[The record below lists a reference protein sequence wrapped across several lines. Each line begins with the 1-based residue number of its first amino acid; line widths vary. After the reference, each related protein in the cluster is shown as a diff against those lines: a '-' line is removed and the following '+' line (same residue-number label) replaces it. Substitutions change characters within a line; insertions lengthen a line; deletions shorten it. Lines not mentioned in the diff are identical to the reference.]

1 MKNNKGIGIR
11 LYMLVGI
18 TVLLTLG
25 IGLFS
30 WISLNN
36 ISKKYDN
43 RLSNTVN
50 FIYLVDDARKIQVD
64 FKKQVQEWKNTLLRG
79 NDPESFKKYY
89 TEFSKGNENVQ
100 AELANLKEDLI
111 KSNMDTSLI
120 EKLIISHK
128 ELYDKYTKAIKSYD
142 PSNIGSYKVVDTLVK
157 GIDRAPTDQID
168 LLVNQIQDKSK
179 LETESMLNQSKID
192 LHNFRK
198 TLICIMIIS
207 ILVILFLTFM
217 ILSTYKD
224 ITKFIEQFKKLMK
237 RAESGDLTVKGEVY
251 KKDEL
256 GQLTE
261 QFNSFIEKIRG
272 LISNAKHTSITV
284 ASSSDQIMKSSE
296 EVSNA
301 SEQVTENISNMAAGA
316 EEQAQLARRGS
327 DLVSNVAKG
336 LNEITEDTIYI
347 RQLANEAV
355 ETVNDGVI
363 NLKYQSDKMLNSKET
378 SYRVAK
384 VISELSKKSI
394 EIGQVVE
401 FINGSTKQVNLLAL
415 NASIEASRAGEAGRG
430 FSVVANEIKKLAE
443 LSKQSTDQIGNLIKD
458 VQVNIEKAVTEMND
472 AQNSISDQ
480 ASSLKLTEESFKTIE
495 NSVSKVTTKINEVF
509 TKVDA
514 VNKDTAS
521 VESSIKNTV
530 SIIEENASSTEDV
543 VSATEEQ
550 TAAIQQI
557 ASSITYLS
565 ELSKNLE
572 DTIEKFTV

>member
-128 ELYDKYTKAIKSYD
+128 ELYDKYTKAIESYD
-142 PSNIGSYKVVDTLVK
+142 PNNIGSYKVVDTLVK

-168 LLVNQIQDKSK
+168 LLVNQIQEKSK

-224 ITKFIEQFKKLMK
+224 ITKFIEQFKRLMK

-261 QFNSFIEKIRG
+261 QFNSFIEEIRG
-272 LISNAKHTSITV
+272 SISHAKHTSITV

-316 EEQAQLARRGS
+316 EEQAELARKGS

-355 ETVNDGVI
+355 ETVNYGVI

-509 TKVDA
+509 SKVEA

-521 VESSIKNTV
+521 VENSIKNTV
-530 SIIEENASSTEDV
+530 SIIEENASSAEDV

>member
-128 ELYDKYTKAIKSYD
+128 ELYDKYTKAIESYD
-142 PSNIGSYKVVDTLVK
+142 PNNIGSYKVVDTLVK

-168 LLVNQIQDKSK
+168 LLVNQIQEKSK

-224 ITKFIEQFKKLMK
+224 ITKFIEQFKRLMK

-272 LISNAKHTSITV
+272 SISHAKHTSITV

-316 EEQAQLARRGS
+316 EEQAELARKGS

-355 ETVNDGVI
+355 ETVNYGVI

-509 TKVDA
+509 SKVEA

-521 VESSIKNTV
+521 VENSIKNTV
-530 SIIEENASSTEDV
+530 SIIEENASSAEDV

>member
-18 TVLLTLG
+18 AVLLTLG

-142 PSNIGSYKVVDTLVK
+142 PNNIGSYKVVDTLVK

-168 LLVNQIQDKSK
+168 LLVNQIQEKSK

-224 ITKFIEQFKKLMK
+224 ITKFIEQFKRLMK

-261 QFNSFIEKIRG
+261 QFNSFIEEIRG
-272 LISNAKHTSITV
+272 SISHAKHTSITV

-316 EEQAQLARRGS
+316 EEQTELARKGS

-509 TKVDA
+509 NKVEA

-521 VESSIKNTV
+521 VENSIKNTV
-530 SIIEENASSTEDV
+530 SIIEENASSAEDV

>member
-1 MKNNKGIGIR
+1 MKDNKGIGIR

-25 IGLFS
+25 VGLFS
-30 WISLNN
+30 WISLSN

-111 KSNMDTSLI
+111 KSNMGTSLI

-142 PSNIGSYKVVDTLVK
+142 PNNIGSYKVVDTLVK

-224 ITKFIEQFKKLMK
+224 ITKFIEQFKRLMK

-301 SEQVTENISNMAAGA
+301 SEQVNENISNMAAGA
-316 EEQAQLARRGS
+316 EEQAQLARKGS

-378 SYRVAK
+378 SYRAAK

-480 ASSLKLTEESFKTIE
+480 ASSLKSTEESFKTIE

-509 TKVDA
+509 SKVEA

-530 SIIEENASSTEDV
+530 SIIEENASSAEDV

>member
-1 MKNNKGIGIR
+1 MKDNKGIGIR

-25 IGLFS
+25 VGLFS
-30 WISLNN
+30 WISLSN

-142 PSNIGSYKVVDTLVK
+142 PNNIGSYKVVDTLVK

-217 ILSTYKD
+217 VLSTYKD
-224 ITKFIEQFKKLMK
+224 ITKFIEQFKRLMK

-272 LISNAKHTSITV
+272 SISHAKHTSITV

-316 EEQAQLARRGS
+316 EEQAELARKGS

-509 TKVDA
+509 NKVEA

-521 VESSIKNTV
+521 VENSIKNTV
-530 SIIEENASSTEDV
+530 SIIEENASSAEDV